1 MYLLNLKSFTH
12 IYDVVLFTFHYVSIK
27 SDFEAV
33 TTAVG
38 NVFTFHYVS
47 IKSSKITKSKLIIIV
62 FTFHYV
68 SIKSSLAYLVCTSSK
83 HLHSTMYLLNPIK
96 PDILS

>member
-47 IKSSKITKSKLIIIV
+47 IKSHQAGYSQLTEAIYIPLCI
-62 FTFHYV
+62 Y
-68 SIKSSLAYLVCTSSK
+68 
-83 HLHSTMYLLNPIK
+83 
-96 PDILS
+96 